1 MGVIIEL
8 PGVSA
13 IFVLITPMDGQVSSL
28 IRTEVLVLSLHTLE
42 GRFKALIAPRASPRR
57 SSIAID
63 PLFKTLMDGDRVI

>member
-1 MGVIIEL
+1 MGVVIEL
-8 PGVSA
+8 PGISP
-13 IFVLITPMDGQVSSL
+13 ILILIAPVDGQVSSL

-63 PLFKTLMDGDRVI
+63 PSLKTLMDRDRVI